1 MVPAGETSSKL
12 LYLTGQALIGYAVTV
27 KAEDTST
34 SAGRPSPLV
43 DVVSKKLLDV
53 LGVQLE
59 TKGIKTSPEGLFWL
73 FAN

>member
-1 MVPAGETSSKL
+1 
-12 LYLTGQALIGYAVTV
+12 
-27 KAEDTST
+27 
-34 SAGRPSPLV
+34 
-43 DVVSKKLLDV
+43 LDV